1 MNLESEYKKEI
12 GKQAYDKVLEK
23 YSLGYVDWLEEKLK
37 EQLKTNIMKA
47 SNLVFPE
54 ELITRVKKNWLTT
67 LNYLTVG
74 KTDNELSGI
83 YRAGKIIIRIHQP
96 YKCLYKVINKAERTC
111 LTAITIN
118 RDVMP
123 LQCLHYKI

>member
-74 KTDNELSGI
+74 KTDNELLLEFVKLS
-83 YRAGKIIIRIHQP
+83 RAVDAETGLADEISFIVMDQTIIT
-96 YKCLYKVINKAERTC
+96 K
-111 LTAITIN
+111 
-118 RDVMP
+118 P
-123 LQCLHYKI
+123 LQS